1 MNLNEVSA
9 ERIKEIPE
17 EIIKKINRQINKIE
31 RSKDNAYPLR
41 ESDIK
46 ENKSTFWINQ
56 PVMQINNNNYEK
68 KYILNNDELD
78 KLLLTDPKILL
89 LDEPFAALDVMT
101 IKKLQRMNPFYK
113 SHENQVKKTGCF

>member
-31 RSKDNAYPLR
+31 RNKDNAYPLR

-46 ENKSTFWINQ
+46 ENKSTFWVNQ

-68 KYILNNDELD
+68 KYILNIVLNARITRSRNS
-78 KLLLTDPKILL
+78 K
-89 LDEPFAALDVMT
+89 T
-101 IKKLQRMNPFYK
+101 I
-113 SHENQVKKTGCF
+113 S